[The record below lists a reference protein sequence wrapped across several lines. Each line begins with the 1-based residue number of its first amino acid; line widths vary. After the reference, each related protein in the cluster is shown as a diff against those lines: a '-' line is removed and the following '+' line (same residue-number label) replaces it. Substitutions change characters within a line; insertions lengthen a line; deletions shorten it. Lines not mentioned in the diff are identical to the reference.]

1 MLTSFIA
8 FIFVIGVLV
17 FVHELGHFLA
27 ARRIGVRVL
36 TFSLGFGPKV
46 AKFRRGDTEYCI
58 SAIPLGGYVKMA
70 GENPDDQRTGADDES
85 GVLAGQEP
93 LRRAYCC
100 CLCTQCATAASAVCA
115 WARCSCWRRVWVV
128 VRLLAFGT
136 VHVMVLGWSLE
147 TLRVAGRCRGP
158 RNGKLPTASARP
170 LYDDMAGQFG
180 LALGIRIRPKICL
193 INAAFHM

>member
-1 MLTSFIA
+1 MVPVWCEYVRRVRMSTWDRTLQHLG
-8 FIFVIGVLV
+8 GVWCDSRRVLKLA
-17 FVHELGHFLA
+17 EAAISDRA
-27 ARRIGVRVL
+27 ARR
-36 TFSLGFGPKV
+36 T
-46 AKFRRGDTEYCI
+46 
-58 SAIPLGGYVKMA
+58 
-70 GENPDDQRTGADDES
+70 

-100 CLCTQCATAASAVCA
+100 CLCTRCATAASAVCA

-136 VHVMVLGWSLE
+136 VHVMVLGRSLE

-170 LYDDMAGQFG
+170 LY
-180 LALGIRIRPKICL
+180 LGP
-193 INAAFHM
+193 